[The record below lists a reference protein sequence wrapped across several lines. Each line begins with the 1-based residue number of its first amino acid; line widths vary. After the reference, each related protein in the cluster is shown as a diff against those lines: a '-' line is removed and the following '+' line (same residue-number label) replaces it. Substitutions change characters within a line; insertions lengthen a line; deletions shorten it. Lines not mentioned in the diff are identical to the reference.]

1 MFAQQ
6 NLHKTNCFPDQD
18 EFLQVVVHLRGDAD
32 RADMLTDSAVIVSDE
47 GGLTDDAVAAMMND
61 IVQQQQQDCDH
72 IGHSLK
78 KTSYRY
84 GIGVVV

>member
-1 MFAQQ
+1 MFAHQ

-32 RADMLTDSAVIVSDE
+32 GADILTYSAVFVSDE
-47 GGLTDDAVAAMMND
+47 DGLTDDAVAAMMND
-61 IVQQQQQDCDH
+61 IVQQQQQHCDH

-78 KTSYRY
+78 KTCYRY
-84 GIGVVV
+84 GFGIVV

>member
-1 MFAQQ
+1 M
-6 NLHKTNCFPDQD
+6 H
-18 EFLQVVVHLRGDAD
+18 
-32 RADMLTDSAVIVSDE
+32 LTDSAVIVSDE
-47 GGLTDDAVAAMMND
+47 DGLTDDAVAAMMND

-72 IGHSLK
+72 IRHSLK